1 MRPLDSTLRRS
12 LDLLASAVGLVLL
25 APIIIAISLAIKA
38 LDRGPVLYRATRI
51 GKDKQPFRLYKF
63 RTMIVDADRRG
74 PAITAQG
81 DARVTPIGR
90 WLRRTKLD
98 ELPQILNV
106 LRGEMSLVGPRPEDP
121 RYVALYDQRQQQVLN
136 VRPGI
141 TSAASLAYRHEE
153 RILAGHDWE
162 TVYRE
167 QIMPAKLAIDLDYIT
182 RRNIMK
188 DLLLILRT
196 IRAIFT

>member
-1 MRPLDSTLRRS
+1 MKSLDNALRRS

-25 APIIIAISLAIKA
+25 TPIFIVIILAIKA
-38 LDRGPVLYRATRI
+38 IDSGPVFYRATRV
-51 GKDKQPFRLYKF
+51 GKGNQPFQLYKF

-74 PAITAQG
+74 PAITAHG
-81 DARVTPIGR
+81 DARITPIGR

-106 LRGEMSLVGPRPEDP
+106 LLGEMSLVGPRPEDP
-121 RYVALYDQRQQQVLN
+121 RYVALYSSQQRQVLD

-153 RILAGHDWE
+153 RMLAGHDWE
-162 TVYRE
+162 TLYRE
-167 QIMPAKLAIDLDYIT
+167 QIMPAKLSIDLDYIT
-182 RRNIMK
+182 RRTVIH
-188 DLLLILRT
+188 DLLLIVYT
-196 IRAIFT
+196 IRAIFN